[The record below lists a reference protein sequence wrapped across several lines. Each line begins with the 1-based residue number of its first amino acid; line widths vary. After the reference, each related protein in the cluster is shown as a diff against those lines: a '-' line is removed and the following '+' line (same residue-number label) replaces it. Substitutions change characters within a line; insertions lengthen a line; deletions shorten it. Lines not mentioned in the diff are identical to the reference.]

1 MSNEYFNYITL
12 GISALALII
21 SVYSAIQ
28 YRNANKN
35 SEKAN
40 NNAQKAIDMQ
50 KSALSLQEA
59 ALESE
64 ISNSIAT
71 ATKEVRE
78 AVLALSNVPESAPN
92 YPIVYKN
99 FTSAQEVWLNAHDQ
113 ACMSYREDKL
123 NKDTF
128 KKTYHVPIRTLFEDK
143 DLQHFFNPPDTSKY
157 PSIIAVYREWETS
170 QR

>member
-1 MSNEYFNYITL
+1 MTNEHFNFITIGMSV
-12 GISALALII
+12 LALLV
-21 SVYSAIQ
+21 SAYSAFQ
-28 YRNANKN
+28 SRNANKN
-35 SEKAN
+35 GETAN
-40 NNAQKAIDMQ
+40 TNAQKAIDMQ
-50 KSALSLQEA
+50 KTALNLQEA

-64 ISNSIAT
+64 IANTIAT

-78 AVLALSNVPESAPN
+78 AVLALSNVHDSAPN

-113 ACMSYREDKL
+113 ACMSYRENKL

-143 DLQHFFNPPDTSKY
+143 DLQHFFSPVDTSKY